1 MQILNIKEFSKF
13 HLTISVV
20 YIYRE
25 TCCGTHVHNTSVL
38 ENFCFLTYTSKG
50 ATKHTVKAVVGRE
63 ALHMKQADEKLSRKI
78 ADLEETLKTDK
89 FANEQFKEEISRV
102 KQEINDSNIQI
113 SYSYLIKEKCLT
125 RLDNLSKAIWLQE
138 KEIEKY
144 VISHLFI

>member
-1 MQILNIKEFSKF
+1 MQILTIKEFSKF
-13 HLTISVV
+13 YLTISVV

-38 ENFCFLTYTSKG
+38 QHFCFLTYTSKG

-63 ALHMKQADEKLSRKI
+63 ALRMKQADEKICRRI
-78 ADLEETLKTDK
+78 ADLEEALKSGK
-89 FANEQFKEEISRV
+89 FINEQFKEEISRI

-113 SYSYLIKEKCLT
+113 SYSYLIKEKCMT
-125 RLDNLSKAIWLQE
+125 RLENLSKAIWLQE

-144 VISHLFI
+144 VKSHLFI